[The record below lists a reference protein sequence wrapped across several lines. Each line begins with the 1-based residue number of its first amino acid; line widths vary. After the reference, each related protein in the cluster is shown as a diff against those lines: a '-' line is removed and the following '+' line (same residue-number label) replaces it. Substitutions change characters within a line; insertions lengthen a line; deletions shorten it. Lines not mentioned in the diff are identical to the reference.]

1 MAAIRVLI
9 GDMPPMLQSLV
20 IEMLQDEDDIV
31 VIGRAGV
38 TGDPVDVML
47 LSTDDLLASSTT
59 IGEIAALSPSG
70 IVSIDGNVRNA
81 TIIHL
86 KQQRWPFND
95 SEKDSIS
102 AAIRA
107 AAEPGWKH

>member
-20 IEMLQDEDDIV
+20 TEMLQDEDDIV

-47 LSTDDLLASSTT
+47 LSTDDLLSSSATL
-59 IGEIAALSPSG
+59 GEIAALAPNG

-86 KQQRWPFND
+86 KQQRWPFDD
-95 SEKDSIS
+95 SEKNSIS

>member
-9 GDMPPMLQSLV
+9 GEMPTMLQSLV
-20 IEMLQDEDDIV
+20 SEMLQDEDDIV
-31 VIGRAGV
+31 VIGRARV
-38 TGDPVDVML
+38 TDDPVDVML
-47 LSTDDLLASSTT
+47 LSTDELLSSSTT
-59 IGEIAALSPSG
+59 LAEIAALSPNG

-86 KQQRWPFND
+86 RQRRWPFND
-95 SEKDSIS
+95 SDKDSIS

>member
-9 GDMPPMLQSLV
+9 GEMPPMLQSLV
-20 IEMLQDEDDIV
+20 TEMLQDEDDIIM
-31 VIGRAGV
+31 IGRVGTTA
-38 TGDPVDVML
+38 DPVDVML
-47 LSTDDLLASSTT
+47 LSTDDLLSSSTT
-59 IGEIAALSPSG
+59 LGEIAALSPNG

-86 KQQRWPFND
+86 KQRRWPFND
-95 SEKDSIS
+95 SKKDSIS